1 MVEHNILPGADL
13 PLALEKK
20 RKKKAKKKKASC
32 LTKREGRNI
41 TWKSIYL
48 SEH

>member
-13 PLALEKK
+13 PLALE
-20 RKKKAKKKKASC
+20 RRGKKKWRKSSL
-32 LTKREGRNI
+32 LTKREGTNI

-48 SEH
+48 NKR